1 MTISPLISFK
11 TLPKS
16 LTAELI
22 SVPFFSQYSLKI
34 YKNNSLL
41 LTNISP
47 NMTPFILPLVLIT
60 KLNPPFPHNKKMG
73 ENISILS
80 H

>member
-1 MTISPLISFK
+1 MT
-11 TLPKS
+11 
-16 LTAELI
+16 ELI
-22 SVPFFSQYSLKI
+22 SAPFFSQYSLKI
-34 YKNNSLL
+34 YKNNFSL

-47 NMTPFILPLVLIT
+47 NITPFILPLVLII
-60 KLNPPFPHNKKMG
+60 KFNPPFPHNEKMG